1 MALTRPTLA
10 QLTTGTSKISDPLTV
25 LHAGY
30 NSANVDI
37 GFLLNR
43 ANGLVSNVALYWNE
57 SGNTFVTAFT
67 SNTGI
72 TDTNVA
78 VTSYANIVSG
88 SHTVNGT
95 LFASTVSAATI
106 GNTGAA
112 HTGST
117 LTLTSWAN
125 VAGPLVVTN
134 NTAVQAIQVTGTS
147 TKGGAGYH
155 DFLFVNNQGG
165 GTNPNKTF
173 RLNSTGGIEIINS
186 AYTSNLFTLS
196 DAGDLTILG
205 KVTGANVV
213 TTNGVFWAN
222 GSSYSSGGGGGTPG
236 GSTTQIQY
244 NNAGAFAG
252 AANFVYASGTG
263 NVAISTTTTSTSTTT
278 GALVVGGGIGVA
290 GNVWAGQVYATNNG
304 NGTNFAV
311 GDDVWIGDINVAN
324 TTRLMGQQ
332 DNTQGYLV
340 FGSSNATNYIG
351 RSGTNPLTVTG
362 AFNITGLTTVATV
375 NAGTIGNIGANVVGT
390 GTYLT
395 ALAGSNVNGTVTT
408 ANVSLYDSYTAT
420 TTNAT
425 FYPQLADKTAGNG
438 SIFTASTLTHNPST
452 GILTA
457 TGFSGS
463 GSSLT
468 SLTAGN
474 LSGTIPSAVLG
485 NSTHYI
491 GTTAITLNR
500 ASASQSLTG
509 VSIDGSAGS
518 ATTAGTVTTAAQT
531 NITSVG
537 TLTGL
542 TVSGAVVP
550 NANVTV
556 NLGGTSAY
564 WNAFYSAT
572 ATHNGITVGGQGILP
587 AANVSVNIGSSS
599 SWFNIFYGKSTQ
611 AQYADLAENYQADA
625 QYEPGTVLVFGG
637 DYEVTTTTTDHDE
650 RAAGVV
656 STDPAHLMN
665 GGLSGTNVV
674 ALGLTGRVPCRVQG
688 PVNKGTV
695 LVTSTVPGVA
705 QAIDNDKFRPGCVIG
720 KALQSINTNS
730 IDTIEVVVGRF

>member
-1 MALTRPTLA
+1 MALTRPSLA
-10 QLTTGTSKISDPLTV
+10 QITTGTSRISDPLTV

-30 NSANVDI
+30 SSANVDI

-78 VTSYANIVSG
+78 VTSYANITSG
-88 SHTVNGT
+88 SHIVNGT
-95 LFASTVSAATI
+95 LFATTVSAATI

-155 DFLFVNNQGG
+155 DFLLVTNQGG

-222 GSSYSSGGGGGTPG
+222 GSSYSSGGGGGGTPG

-290 GNVWAGQVYATNNG
+290 GNVWCGQVYATNNG

-332 DNTQGYLV
+332 DGTQGYLV

-362 AFNITGLTTVATV
+362 AFNITGQTTVATV

-408 ANVSLYDSYTAT
+408 ANVSLYDSFTAT

-425 FYPQLADKTAGNG
+425 FYPQMLDKTTGNG
-438 SIFTASTLTHNPST
+438 AGFTASTLTHNPST
-452 GILTA
+452 GALTA
-457 TGFSGS
+457 TSFNGVGTFSTATTSSTLIAS
-463 GSSLT
+463 GNVV
-468 SLTAGN
+468 AA
-474 LSGTIPSAVLG
+474 SGTA
-485 NSTHYI
+485 ST
-491 GTTAITLNR
+491 
-500 ASASQSLTG
+500 
-509 VSIDGSAGS
+509 S
-518 ATTAGTVTTAAQT
+518 ATTGALVVVGGAGISGNVF
-531 NITSVG
+531 TSG
-537 TLTGL
+537 W
-542 TVSGAVVP
+542 VVP
-550 NANVTV
+550 T
-556 NLGGTSAY
+556 
-564 WNAFYSAT
+564 
-572 ATHNGITVGGQGILP
+572 
-587 AANVSVNIGSSS
+587 ANVSQNLGTTT
-599 SWFNIFYGKSTQ
+599 SWWGTFYGVSTQ
-611 AQYADLAENYQADA
+611 AKYADLAENYQADA

-637 DYEVTTTTTDHDE
+637 EYEVTTTTTDHDE

-674 ALGLTGRVPCRVQG
+674 ALGLTGRLPCRVLG

-705 QAIDNDKFRPGCVIG
+705 QAIDNSQFKPGCVLG
-720 KALQSINTNS
+720 KALESINTNS
-730 IDTIEVVVGRF
+730 IDTIEIVVGRF

>member
-155 DFLFVNNQGG
+155 DFLLVTNQGG

-290 GNVWAGQVYATNNG
+290 GNVWCGQVYATNNG

-324 TTRLMGQQ
+324 TSRLMGQQ
-332 DNTQGYLV
+332 DGTQGYLV
-340 FGSSNATNYIG
+340 FGNSNATNYIG

-408 ANVSLYDSYTAT
+408 ANVSLYDSYAAT

-452 GILTA
+452 GALTA
-457 TGFSGS
+457 TSFNGIGTFSTATTSSTLIAS
-463 GSSLT
+463 GNVV
-468 SLTAGN
+468 AA
-474 LSGTIPSAVLG
+474 SGTA
-485 NSTHYI
+485 ST
-491 GTTAITLNR
+491 
-500 ASASQSLTG
+500 
-509 VSIDGSAGS
+509 S
-518 ATTAGTVTTAAQT
+518 ATTGALVVVGGAGISGNVYHSGWH
-531 NITSVG
+531 IPTSN
-537 TLTGL
+537 
-542 TVSGAVVP
+542 VSQ
-550 NANVTV
+550 
-556 NLGGTSAY
+556 NLGTTTSWWGT
-564 WNAFYSAT
+564 
-572 ATHNGITVGGQGILP
+572 
-587 AANVSVNIGSSS
+587 
-599 SWFNIFYGKSTQ
+599 FYGVSTQ
-611 AQYADLAENYQADA
+611 AKYADLAENYQADA

-665 GGLSGTNVV
+665 GELSGTNVV
-674 ALGLTGRVPCRVQG
+674 ALGLTGRVPCRVLG

-705 QAIDNDKFRPGCVIG
+705 QAINDDKFRPGCVIG